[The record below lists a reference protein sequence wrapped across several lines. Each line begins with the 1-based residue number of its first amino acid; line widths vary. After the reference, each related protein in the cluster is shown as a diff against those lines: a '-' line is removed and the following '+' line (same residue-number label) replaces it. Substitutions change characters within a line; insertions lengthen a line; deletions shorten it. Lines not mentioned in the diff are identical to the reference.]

1 MDMKEEYDSHCG
13 NSLHER
19 LSDFFNYSSSLRH
32 ISALIF
38 FAIQICILRTLKI
51 LVFDTSVSTE
61 ALLRGRLLR
70 KEKENINA

>member
-19 LSDFFNYSSSLRH
+19 LSDFSNYSSSLRH

-38 FAIQICILRTLKI
+38 LQYEFAFFKH
-51 LVFDTSVSTE
+51 
-61 ALLRGRLLR
+61 
-70 KEKENINA
+70 